1 MTLDMVAGVLS
12 VFARDSM
19 FLDGEGIEIINEN
32 TQAHYHEL
40 PNGKMTLGGD
50 VIEASKEW
58 VLGLPVTGLKARGN
72 NLIIYVD
79 G

>member
-1 MTLDMVAGVLS
+1 MTLKMISGLLS
-12 VFARDSM
+12 PLAQDLM
-19 FLDGEGIEIINEN
+19 FFDGEGVEVINEN

-40 PNGKMTLGGD
+40 SDGKMTLGGD

-58 VLGLPVTGLKARGN
+58 VLGLPVTGIKARGN
-72 NLIIYVD
+72 TLIIYVD

>member
-1 MTLDMVAGVLS
+1 MTLKMIAGLLS
-12 VFARDSM
+12 PLAEDTM
-19 FLDGEGIEIINEN
+19 FFDGEGVEIINEN
-32 TQAHYHEL
+32 TQAHYHKL
-40 PNGKMTLGGD
+40 PDRKITLGGD

-58 VLGLPVTGLKARGN
+58 VLGLPVTGIKARGN

>member
-1 MTLDMVAGVLS
+1 MTLKMIAGLLS
-12 VFARDSM
+12 PLAEDTM
-19 FLDGEGIEIINEN
+19 FFDGDGVEIINEN

-40 PNGKMTLGGD
+40 PDHKITLGGD

-58 VLGLPVTGLKARGN
+58 VLGLPVIGIQARGN